1 MSQAETT
8 AQVYRVVAFE
18 FEGKDRAL
26 QVAELVRKGG
36 RANDYKVAAW
46 AVVEVDEKGKTHV
59 KQSGHGSIG
68 TAVGLKQARSLA

>member
-36 RANDYKVAAW
+36 RAGRSRLALRCL
-46 AVVEVDEKGKTHV
+46 
-59 KQSGHGSIG
+59 SRGSCSWVL
-68 TAVGLKQARSLA
+68 ASLPRTYGSC